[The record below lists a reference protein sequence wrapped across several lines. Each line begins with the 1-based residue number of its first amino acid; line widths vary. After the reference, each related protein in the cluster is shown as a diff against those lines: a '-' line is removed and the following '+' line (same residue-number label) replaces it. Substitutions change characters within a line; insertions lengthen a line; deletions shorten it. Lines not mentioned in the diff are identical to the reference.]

1 MLCFWFMQQ
10 DQEIPTR
17 SADIDGGEILDEMIT
32 RSRGE
37 IRHTHSPKVTSSTPN
52 LTEDIKPAFSP
63 RMSPRAFSPKSTGKG
78 VMEKQTHSPGP
89 STLGKN
95 TYGSSSN

>member
-1 MLCFWFMQQ
+1 MPQ

-17 SADIDGGEILDEMIT
+17 TTDIDSGEILDEMIT

-37 IRHTHSPKVTSSTPN
+37 IRHTHSPKITSSTPN
-52 LTEDIKPAFSP
+52 STEDIKPALSP
-63 RMSPRAFSPKSTGKG
+63 RMSQRAFSPKFTGKG
-78 VMEKQTHSPGP
+78 VVEKQTHSPGP
-89 STLGKN
+89 STFRKD

>member
-1 MLCFWFMQQ
+1 MLCFWFMKQ

-17 SADIDGGEILDEMIT
+17 STDINSGEILDEMIT

-37 IRHTHSPKVTSSTPN
+37 VRRTHSPKITSSTPSS
-52 LTEDIKPAFSP
+52 TDDIKPALSP
-63 RMSPRAFSPKSTGKG
+63 RMSQRAFSPNFTGKA
-78 VMEKQTHSPGP
+78 VVEKQTHSPGP
-89 STLGKN
+89 SSLGKN